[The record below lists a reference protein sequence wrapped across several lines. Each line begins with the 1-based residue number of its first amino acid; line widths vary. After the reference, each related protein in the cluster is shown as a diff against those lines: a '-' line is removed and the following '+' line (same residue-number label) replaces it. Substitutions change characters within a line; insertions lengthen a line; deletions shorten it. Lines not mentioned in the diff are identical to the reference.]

1 MASPLPQVLLLGHSF
16 VKRLERD
23 SRSNFDNRADINFNL
38 NGPASVF
45 LHDVGSRTVAN
56 LRDFDLPVVKRAAPD
71 IVILE
76 IGITDLVGRSPEVVG
91 SDIEDLVRLL
101 VGCSVRVV
109 GVCHVIPLGVSFFE
123 ASFPLSF
130 SIIM

>member
-23 SRSNFDNRADINFNL
+23 LRSNFDNRADINFNL
-38 NGPASVF
+38 NGAASVS

-71 IVILE
+71 IAILE
-76 IGITDLVGRSPEVVG
+76 IGTNDLVGRSPEVVG
-91 SDIEDLVRLL
+91 SDI
-101 VGCSVRVV
+101 
-109 GVCHVIPLGVSFFE
+109 
-123 ASFPLSF
+123 
-130 SIIM
+130 